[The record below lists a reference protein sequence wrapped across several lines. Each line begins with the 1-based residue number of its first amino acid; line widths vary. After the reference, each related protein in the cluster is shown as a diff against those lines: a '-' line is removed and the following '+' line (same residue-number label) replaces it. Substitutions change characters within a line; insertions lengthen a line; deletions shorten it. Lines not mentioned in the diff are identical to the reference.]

1 VAADPGRRAMLTA
14 AVAVPLLLAGCK
26 GVGALGPLPALA
38 PDVVS
43 LGHAITAEEL
53 MVARYQAALGALTDR
68 PHITALLAALLAEHQ
83 AHLVQLR
90 SRLILPPRLATASPS
105 ASPGP
110 SSPTVPVPPPAGVTQ
125 VLAELTAAERA
136 ACARLARQLLDAP
149 PELAQLMASI
159 GASEA
164 THIVVLARARRS

>member
-1 VAADPGRRAMLTA
+1 VAADPGRRVMLTA

-26 GVGALGPLPALA
+26 GVGALGPLPTLA

-43 LGHAITAEEL
+43 LDHAITAEEL
-53 MVARYQAALGALTDR
+53 MVARYQTALGVLTGR

-90 SRLILPPRLATASPS
+90 SRLILPPRLATDSPS
-105 ASPGP
+105 PSP
-110 SSPTVPVPPPAGVTQ
+110 SSQPVPVPPPAGVTQ